1 MNVAAG
7 GWSVASSGDVN
18 NVGTIDYGTASGA
31 PGTVT
36 MWTAFRGNA
45 YVASGTVPT
54 TTIADGDSF
63 AINAGS
69 LNLNGSTT

>member
-1 MNVAAG
+1 MSRPRAG
-7 GWSVASSGDVN
+7 LCQHRRRERH
-18 NVGTIDYGTASGA
+18 VGTIDYGTASGA
-31 PGTVT
+31 PGTVI

-63 AINAGS
+63 SINAGS